1 VSRIAAR
8 FAALKQARRSALVPY
23 VTAGDPGK
31 DATVPLMHALVKAG
45 ADALELGVP
54 FSDPSADG
62 PVIQA
67 ACERA
72 LKAGTTLT
80 DVLAMV
86 HEFRTQ
92 DRDTPVILMGYL
104 NPVEALGAEAFAAA
118 AAEAGV
124 DGVLTVDMPPEESEP
139 LGGLLRAK
147 GLDPIFL
154 LAPTTDAT
162 RVRRIAETASG
173 FVYYVSLKG
182 VTGAALFDVDAVRER
197 LAGIRL
203 HTALPVGV
211 GFGVRDAASAAAL
224 AKVADAVIVG
234 SAIVAR
240 IAEYRDDPVRMTSEA
255 ADFVAGLRRA
265 MDAALTHWTPRG
277 VA

>member
-1 VSRIAAR
+1 VSRLAAR
-8 FAALKQARRSALVPY
+8 FAALKAGQRTALVPY
-23 VTAGDPGK
+23 IAAGDPGK

-67 ACERA
+67 AHERA
-72 LKAGTTLT
+72 LAAGTTLR

-86 HEFRTQ
+86 QEFRAR
-92 DRDTPVILMGYL
+92 DRDTPVVLMGYL
-104 NPVEALGAEAFAAA
+104 NPMEAMGAETFAAA

-124 DGVLTVDMPPEESEP
+124 DGVLTVDMPPEESAP
-139 LGGLLRAK
+139 LAGLLRAR

-154 LAPTTDAT
+154 LSPTTSTERA
-162 RVRRIAETASG
+162 RRITETASG

-182 VTGAALFDVDAVRER
+182 VTGAARLDVDAVRER
-197 LAGIRL
+197 LADIRRV
-203 HTALPVGV
+203 TALPVGV

-224 AKVADAVIVG
+224 AAMADAVIVG
-234 SAIVAR
+234 SAVVSR
-240 IAEYRDDPVRMTSEA
+240 IAEHRGDAGRMTAEVQG
-255 ADFVAGLRRA
+255 FITGLRQA
-265 MDAALTHWTPRG
+265 MDAAR
-277 VA
+277 ARAD

>member
-1 VSRIAAR
+1 MSRIAKR
-8 FAALKQARRSALVPY
+8 FAELKETGRSALVPY
-23 VTAGDPGK
+23 ITAGDPAK
-31 DATVPLMHALVKAG
+31 DATVPLMQALVRAG

-72 LKAGTTLT
+72 LAAGTTLK

-86 HEFRTQ
+86 REFRKS

-104 NPVEALGAEAFAAA
+104 NPMEAMGAESFAASA
-118 AAEAGV
+118 ADAGV

-139 LGGLLRAK
+139 LAGLLRTK

-154 LAPTTDAT
+154 LSPTTDAV
-162 RVRRIAETASG
+162 RARRIAETASG

-182 VTGAALFDVDAVRER
+182 VTGAARLDVDAVRER
-197 LAGIRL
+197 LAGIRR

-224 AKVADAVIVG
+224 AGVADAVIVG
-234 SAIVAR
+234 SAIVGR
-240 IAEYRDDPVRMTSEA
+240 IAEHRGNPERMRSEVA
-255 ADFVAGLRRA
+255 GFVAGLRRA
-265 MDAALTHWTPRG
+265 MDAARP
-277 VA
+277 

>member
-1 VSRIAAR
+1 MSRIAGR
-8 FAALKQARRSALVPY
+8 FVELKKARRSALVPY
-23 VTAGDPGK
+23 ITAGDPGK

-62 PVIQA
+62 PVVQA

-72 LKAGTTLT
+72 LAAGTTLA

-86 HEFRTQ
+86 REFRKS
-92 DRDTPVILMGYL
+92 DPDTPVILMGYL
-104 NPVEALGAEAFAAA
+104 NPMEAMGAERFAT
-118 AAEAGV
+118 AAEVAGV
-124 DGVLTVDMPPEESEP
+124 DGVLTVDMPPEEAEP
-139 LGGLLRAK
+139 LAGLLRAR

-154 LAPTTDAT
+154 LSPTTGEA

-182 VTGAALFDVDAVRER
+182 VTGAARLDVAAVRER
-197 LAGIRL
+197 LAAIRR

-224 AKVADAVIVG
+224 AGVADAVIVG
-234 SAIVAR
+234 SAVVSR
-240 IAEYRDDPVRMTSEA
+240 IAEHRDDAKRMAAEVR
-255 ADFVAGLRRA
+255 DFVAGLRRA
-265 MDAALTHWTPRG
+265 MDEARAG
-277 VA
+277 